1 MDTNVL
7 KGLGLTDNEVKV
19 YLSVLRLGACSGTEI
34 RKNTKI
40 SNSQV
45 YAALDTLI
53 EKGLISYEK
62 RASGR
67 RYTALDPSV
76 IKTILEKR
84 NKVLEDSIPYLKS
97 LQNRN
102 ISSTD
107 TAIFEGLHG
116 FKNAMLNLA
125 EECPNNEIIY
135 IIGFSNQAYKNKQ
148 LADILRDVN
157 KISKQKKHKFKMI
170 LDNRENKF
178 FEQRSKEG
186 FSEIKFMQRG
196 FKSPAAI
203 DIFKDFVYILLW
215 DEHPYA
221 IRIKNKNIAEG
232 FRTYFDFLW
241 NIAKK

>member
-1 MDTNVL
+1 M
-7 KGLGLTDNEVKV
+7 
-19 YLSVLRLGACSGTEI
+19 YI
-34 RKNTKI
+34 
-40 SNSQV
+40 
-45 YAALDTLI
+45 
-53 EKGLISYEK
+53 
-62 RASGR
+62 
-67 RYTALDPSV
+67 ALDPSV
-76 IKTILEKR
+76 IKTILENR
-84 NKVLEDSIPYLKS
+84 NKQIEESIPFLKS
-97 LQNRN
+97 IQNKN
-102 ISSTD
+102 ISSTE
-107 TAIFEGLHG
+107 TAIFEGING
-116 FKNAMLNLA
+116 FRNALINLA
-125 EECPNNEIIY
+125 QECPKNETIY
-135 IIGFSNQAYKNKQ
+135 IIGFSNQTYKNKQ

-157 KISKQKKHKFKMI
+157 KISKQKKHRFKMI
-170 LDNRENKF
+170 LDNPKNKF